1 MGKQMSIMT
10 TIETDPLLLE
20 AEEGLGRG
28 SSVSETHD
36 VFFTR
41 ACDQLGL
48 NRAVSEVLLAANREI
63 RVELPLRRDDG
74 SVAIFSGFR
83 VQHHNARGPYKGGL
97 RFNSAVNLEELRG
110 LARLMSVKTALL
122 DLPFGGAKGG
132 IDCDPSILSVR
143 ELETLTRKFVQ
154 KLHWNLGPNVDIL
167 APDMG
172 TNARIMAWI
181 QDEYSKI
188 YGHTPAVVTGKPVF
202 MGGLPG
208 REGATGQGVVMVMDE
223 FAKTRGESLEGKTV
237 AIQGFGNVGS
247 RVAKELGK
255 RGSRI
260 VAVSDVFGGVYNPEG
275 VRLESLLSHLR
286 KTGTVA
292 GSDGTQPIDNESLL
306 ELGCDYLVPAALGR
320 VITRS
325 NAHRVRAGVL
335 VEAANSPVT
344 YLADEILA
352 ERRIPVLPDILVNGG
367 GVTASYFEWV
377 QNLQQVSWALGEV
390 EEELRSRLVAT
401 TREVMSRA
409 NQADCS
415 WREAAYQ
422 LAIRRLNESF
432 LMAGF

>member
-1 MGKQMSIMT
+1 MT

-20 AEEGLGRG
+20 AEKGLGREP
-28 SSVSETHD
+28 SIRETHD

-41 ACDQLGL
+41 ACDHLGL
-48 NRAVSEVLLAANREI
+48 NRAASEVLLAANREI
-63 RVELPLRRDDG
+63 RIELPLQRDDG
-74 SVAIFSGFR
+74 SVAVFSGFR

-97 RFNSAVNLEELRG
+97 RFNPAVNLEELRG

-122 DLPFGGAKGG
+122 NLPFGGAKGG

-154 KLHWNLGPNVDIL
+154 KLHRNLGPNVDIL

-172 TNARIMAWI
+172 TNARVMAWI
-181 QDEYSKI
+181 QDEYSKM

-208 REGATGQGVVMVMDE
+208 REGATGQGVVMVMNE
-223 FAKTRGESLEGKTV
+223 FAKARSERLEGKTV

-247 RVAKELGK
+247 RVAEELGK
-255 RGSRI
+255 LGARVI
-260 VAVSDVFGGVYNPEG
+260 AVSDIFGGVYNSG
-275 VRLESLLSHLR
+275 VVQLQSLLSHVR
-286 KTGTVA
+286 KTGTVVA
-292 GSDGTQPIDNESLL
+292 AEGTQPIDNEGLL
-306 ELGCDYLVPAALGR
+306 ELECDYLVPAALGR
-320 VITRS
+320 VITRF
-325 NAHRVRAGVL
+325 NAHRVRARVI
-335 VEAANSPVT
+335 VEAANSPIT

-352 ERRIPVLPDILVNGG
+352 ERRIPVLPDILLNAG

-377 QNLQQVSWALGEV
+377 QNLQQISWSLGEV
-390 EEELRSRLVAT
+390 EEELRSRLVAAT
-401 TREVMSRA
+401 QDVMSLA
-409 NQADCS
+409 QQADCS

-422 LAIRRLNESF
+422 LAIRRLHEAF

>member
-1 MGKQMSIMT
+1 M
-10 TIETDPLLLE
+10 IEADPFALDS
-20 AEEGLGRG
+20 AESSGRRP
-28 SSVSETHD
+28 SVRETHD

-48 NRAVSEVLLAANREI
+48 HRTVSAVLLAASREI
-63 RVELPLRRDDG
+63 RIELPLQKDDG
-74 SVAIFSGFR
+74 SVAVFSGYR

-97 RFNSAVNLEELRG
+97 RFNPTVNLEELRG

-132 IDCDPSILSVR
+132 IDCDPSLLSAR

-154 KLHWNLGPNVDIL
+154 KLHRNLGPNVDIL

-172 TNARIMAWI
+172 TSGRVMAWI

-223 FAKTRGESLEGKTV
+223 FAKARGECLEGKTI

-247 RVAKELGK
+247 HATEALGK
-255 RGSRI
+255 LGARL
-260 VAVSDVFGGVYNPEG
+260 VAVSDIFGGVYNSEG
-275 VRLESLLSHLR
+275 IQLQGLLSHVR

-292 GSDGTQPIDNESLL
+292 GADGTQPIDNENLL
-306 ELGCDYLVPAALGR
+306 ELECDYLIPAALGR
-320 VITRS
+320 VITRF
-325 NAHRVRAGVL
+325 NAPRVQARVI

-352 ERRIPVLPDILVNGG
+352 ERRIPVLPDILVNAG

-377 QNLQQVSWALGEV
+377 QNLQQMSWSFGEV
-390 EEELRSRLVAT
+390 EQELRSRLVAT
-401 TREVMSRA
+401 TRSVMSLA
-409 NQADCS
+409 DQEDCS

-422 LAIRRLNESF
+422 LAIRRLNEAF
-432 LMAGF
+432 QTAGF